1 MKKAIR
7 MFAFTLTVI
16 SILLS
21 LGYILLLALS
31 QLTSLPFEIAPSFL
45 LADWVFL
52 AIPILAL
59 LMDLCYFQ
67 TPKESFVS
75 RDGYRIS

>member
-59 LMDLCYFQ
+59 LSSVLLQ
-67 TPKESFVS
+67 IVS
-75 RDGYRIS
+75 LKRSGKRR